1 MVNILYCFVLLIFY
15 VISAPW
21 EALYMYFV
29 LLNLLLLSV
38 LMIWRR
44 AHVYSACVWKSE
56 DNYVE
61 LVLFHYSMDPKDWT
75 KVFRFAQQIPL
86 TTESS
91 LLFFFTICFLFV
103 LCRVTFFFS
112 LFYYL
117 SIFLLLLH
125 CTSFIFTIITTH
137 FILVCIYYTNWC
149 VSLWEFKKLPL
160 NIKAFIILTIFSC
173 IFIKNNQILLRY
185 IK

>member
-1 MVNILYCFVLLIFY
+1 
-15 VISAPW
+15 
-21 EALYMYFV
+21 MYTT
-29 LLNLLLLSV
+29 
-38 LMIWRR
+38 
-44 AHVYSACVWKSE
+44 ACIWKSE
-56 DNYVE
+56 DNCVE

-137 FILVCIYYTNWC
+137 LILVCIYYTNWC
-149 VSLWEFKKLPL
+149 VSLWEFTNFPS
-160 NIKAFIILTIFSC
+160 ILKHSLFLQFFPVYSLKTTRFYSGI
-173 IFIKNNQILLRY
+173 
-185 IK
+185 